1 MTESHI
7 RTKGLAK
14 RYGDRV
20 ALEPLDWV
28 VEAGS
33 ITGVLGPNGAGK
45 TTLAKLV
52 MGITEPSEGTVT
64 VLGRDVGEDPVRTRN
79 TVGFLPEDKLLYDEM
94 SVGAFLRFYGSFYS
108 GWAPEAA
115 TRLLET
121 WSIPAK
127 PRIKELSK
135 GNRAKL
141 VLGAVL
147 CRKPTILLLDEP
159 TIDLD
164 PVSAEEVLSLVAQW
178 VASGDRSVV
187 ITTHRLEEVERI
199 CDRVL
204 FLTNGKAILQD
215 DLDDI
220 RSRWKLLRA
229 SGTEL
234 DPAELRSWPG
244 VRRVEAGTGWTVLT
258 VEGRADEVVRRLGQA
273 GATDIE
279 VDGVSLREVY
289 LTLTNYQRGR
299 LDEAL
304 EGVV

>member
-1 MTESHI
+1 MTNTLI
-7 RTKGLAK
+7 RAAGLGK
-14 RYGDRV
+14 WYGNQA
-20 ALEPLDWV
+20 ALEPLDWEV
-28 VEAGS
+28 QGGS

-52 MGITEPSEGTVT
+52 MGITEPTRGTVE
-64 VLGRDVGEDPVRTRN
+64 VLGREVRRHPVATRN

-94 SVGAFLRFYGSFYS
+94 SVRAFLRFYGSFFPRWDS
-108 GWAPEAA
+108 RAA
-115 TRLLET
+115 NTLLET
-121 WSIPAK
+121 WGIPQA

-178 VASGDRSVV
+178 VASGDRGVV

-199 CDRVL
+199 CDKVL
-204 FLTNGKAILQD
+204 FLIGGKAILQD
-215 DLDDI
+215 DLDDL
-220 RSRWKLLRA
+220 RSRWKLVRA
-229 SGTEL
+229 SGAEVGPEEL
-234 DPAELRSWPG
+234 KGWPG
-244 VRRVEAGTGWTVLT
+244 VQRVEAGPGWTVLT
-258 VEGRADEVVRRLGQA
+258 VDGGDDEVARKLRQA
-273 GATDIE
+273 GATDVE
-279 VDGVSLREVY
+279 VDGVSLREIY
-289 LTLTNYQRGR
+289 LTLTHYQRGR

>member
-1 MTESHI
+1 MTDTLI
-7 RTKGLAK
+7 RAVGLAK
-14 RYGDRV
+14 RYGDRA
-20 ALEPLDWV
+20 ALEPLDWE

-52 MGITEPSEGTVT
+52 MGITEPTEGTVE
-64 VLGRDVGEDPVRTRN
+64 VLGRAVRRDPVATRK

-94 SVGAFLRFYGSFYS
+94 SVGAFLRFYGSFFPRWDS
-108 GWAPEAA
+108 HAA
-115 TRLLET
+115 AALLET
-121 WSIPAK
+121 WGISST

-178 VASGDRSVV
+178 VASGDRAVV

-199 CDRVL
+199 CDKVL
-204 FLTNGKAILQD
+204 FLIDGKAILQD
-215 DLDDI
+215 DLDDL
-220 RSRWKLLRA
+220 RSRWKLVRA
-229 SGTEL
+229 SG
-234 DPAELRSWPG
+234 AELGSEELKGWPG
-244 VRRVEAGTGWTVLT
+244 VQRVETGPGWTVLT
-258 VEGRADEVVRRLGQA
+258 VDGGADEVASKLRQA
-273 GATDIE
+273 GATDVG
-279 VDGVSLREVY
+279 VDGVSLREIY
-289 LTLTNYQRGR
+289 LTLTHYQRGR